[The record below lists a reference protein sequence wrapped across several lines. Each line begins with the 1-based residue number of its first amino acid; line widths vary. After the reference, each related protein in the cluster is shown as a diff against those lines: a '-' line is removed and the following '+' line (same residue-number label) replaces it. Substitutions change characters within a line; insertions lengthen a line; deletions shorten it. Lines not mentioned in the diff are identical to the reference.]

1 MRISDWSSD
10 VCSSDL
16 QPTVS
21 VIIPAYNEAR
31 VIESSVRRV
40 LASQYPGLQLIVADD
55 GSRDATSAIV
65 AQAFADDPRVTL
77 LTLPNGGKA
86 AALNRALA
94 QATGE
99 SVIALDAD
107 TQFEPQTIDRKST
120 RLNSR

>member
-86 AALNRALA
+86 AAPNRALA

-99 SVIALDAD
+99 IAIAMA
-107 TQFEPQTIDRKST
+107 DRKST
-120 RLNSR
+120 RLNPSN

>member
-16 QPTVS
+16 
-21 VIIPAYNEAR
+21 
-31 VIESSVRRV
+31 
-40 LASQYPGLQLIVADD
+40 
-55 GSRDATSAIV
+55 
-65 AQAFADDPRVTL
+65 AFADDPRVTL

-99 SVIALDAD
+99 IVIALDAD
-107 TQFEPQTIDRKST
+107 TQYEPQKIARPARWFADPALGAVAGDVRMGNRVNRSEARRCGTGWRRTVKDRWEA
-120 RLNSR
+120 

>member
-16 QPTVS
+16 
-21 VIIPAYNEAR
+21 
-31 VIESSVRRV
+31 
-40 LASQYPGLQLIVADD
+40 
-55 GSRDATSAIV
+55 
-65 AQAFADDPRVTL
+65 AFADDPRVTL

-99 SVIALDAD
+99 IVIALDAD
-107 TQFEPQTIDRKST
+107 TQFEPQTIARLARWFADPALGAVAGEARVGT
-120 RLNSR
+120 RVNRPEERRGGNECVRTWRSRGQPCT